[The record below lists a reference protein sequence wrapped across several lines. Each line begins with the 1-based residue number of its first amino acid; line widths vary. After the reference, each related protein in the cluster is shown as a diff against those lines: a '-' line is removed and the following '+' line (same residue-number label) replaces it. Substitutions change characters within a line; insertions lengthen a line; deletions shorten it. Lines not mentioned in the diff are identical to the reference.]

1 MMIYQFNSKSQV
13 TKNPASHHVCQVHTR
28 VSRYTQACTW
38 SPTRSALIHG
48 TPATALQSVSRQER
62 RFGAQQG
69 VNAQPRECTA
79 SDVGSDKNSYIYICL
94 VPPAWNSYLIASDL
108 VKLFIKNIFFS
119 IIDCHTESK
128 NICCQCQDE
137 FVIFPY
143 MAWIMERH
151 HGWTYKIIII
161 LGPNHM

>member
-1 MMIYQFNSKSQV
+1 MIYQFNSKSQV

-48 TPATALQSVSRQER
+48 TPATALQSVGRQER

-79 SDVGSDKNSYIYICL
+79 SDVGSDKNSYIYLFGSTCMEFIF
-94 VPPAWNSYLIASDL
+94 NSFGFGEIVY
-108 VKLFIKNIFFS
+108 KKYIFFDHWLS
-119 IIDCHTESK
+119 YGIK
-128 NICCQCQDE
+128 K
-137 FVIFPY
+137 Y
-143 MAWIMERH
+143 MLSMSRWIRDFSL
-151 HGWTYKIIII
+151 HGMDYGTASWMD
-161 LGPNHM
+161 L

>member
-1 MMIYQFNSKSQV
+1 MIYQFNSKSQV

-48 TPATALQSVSRQER
+48 TPATALQSVGRQER

-69 VNAQPRECTA
+69 VNAQPRMWAVTRT
-79 SDVGSDKNSYIYICL
+79 VIYICL

-108 VKLFIKNIFFS
+108 VKLFIKNIFFFDHWLS
-119 IIDCHTESK
+119 YGIK
-128 NICCQCQDE
+128 K
-137 FVIFPY
+137 Y
-143 MAWIMERH
+143 MLSMSRWIRDFSL
-151 HGWTYKIIII
+151 HGMDYGTASWMD
-161 LGPNHM
+161 L